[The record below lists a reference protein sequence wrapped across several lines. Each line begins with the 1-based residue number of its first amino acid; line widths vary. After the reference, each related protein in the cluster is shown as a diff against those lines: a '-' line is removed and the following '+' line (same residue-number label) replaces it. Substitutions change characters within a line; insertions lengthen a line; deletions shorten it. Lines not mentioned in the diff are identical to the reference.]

1 MTRAAAAAYT
11 TQHDAHVYET
21 SRWQRLLWT
30 ERSRASASIRGAV
43 QDVARAVDT
52 EQPDTDA
59 ATDFG
64 GELFARLYN
73 DPAKLADPQ
82 GPAWMTRAHELVG
95 AEGAEFD
102 ALRAATEG
110 DADMA
115 ALATRGLLRTV
126 AEQLPALL
134 EELEQEDEDGA
145 QPGNGQGLGAGERLA
160 SALRRAARA
169 AQEEVLETREA
180 LAGLAPG
187 LESAPAGSEHDP
199 RRMQLAERLRSDE
212 RLRDV
217 LRRAGR
223 IQRIARKRQQVRAE
237 HAREEVVDLE
247 RGGDVSR
254 ILPSGLSRMHHPL
267 LRKLAMREIVE
278 RTALQYRLEGRE
290 PQGRGPIVVLLDES
304 MSMEGEPHTWARAI
318 GLAALGQAAREKR
331 ACTVIGFDTRATSCH
346 RLTASGEAYDL
357 GRSPSSPEA
366 RGERLQG
373 LPELVLRVA
382 SIGTHGGTD
391 YAQPVR
397 FALGCGLREDRAD
410 LILVTDGLADIAQD
424 ALAELTAAK
433 AKGLRVFG
441 IVLNGGSLTP
451 SVRAICDEVVELDR
465 TADKGAAL
473 GGAIL

>member
-1 MTRAAAAAYT
+1 MTRSAPSYT
-11 TQHDAHVYET
+11 TAQHEAHVYET

-82 GPAWMTRAHELVG
+82 GPAWMTRAHEL
-95 AEGAEFD
+95 AAAQGAEFD

-134 EELEQEDEDGA
+134 EELEQEDNA
-145 QPGNGQGLGAGERLA
+145 QPGGQGLGAGERLA

-169 AQEEVLETREA
+169 AQEEVLETSEA

-187 LESAPAGSEHDP
+187 LESAPAGQEHDP
-199 RRMQLAERLRSDE
+199 RRLQLAERLRSDE

-267 LRKLAMREIVE
+267 LRRLAMREIVE

-318 GLAALGQAAREKR
+318 GLAALGQAARERR
-331 ACTVIGFDTRATSCH
+331 ACTVIGFDRHATSCH
-346 RLTASGEAYDL
+346 RLLASGEAYDL
-357 GRSPSSPEA
+357 GRSPSSPEGK
-366 RGERLQG
+366 GERLQG

-391 YAQPVR
+391 YAQPVQ

-433 AKGLRVFG
+433 AKGLRAFG
-441 IVLNGGSLTP
+441 VILNGGSLTP